1 MNAFLK
7 CLKRR
12 KKENM
17 YTKSFY
23 IYFYRVYLQ
32 SFINRDFVF
41 SIFTTLYG
49 IGNIVIITLQ
59 LCVFA
64 LDTWYSLEQVCVAS
78 LSDVFIK
85 NFPFRYCRL
94 VEVDQM
100 TEKSLLLSERN
111 E

>member
-1 MNAFLK
+1 MVEVELFYIEILPVWTYFSCISECIFK
-7 CLKRR
+7 MFEKI

-64 LDTWYSLEQVCVAS
+64 LDTWYSLE
-78 LSDVFIK
+78 
-85 NFPFRYCRL
+85 
-94 VEVDQM
+94 
-100 TEKSLLLSERN
+100 
-111 E
+111 